1 MSDMNEANRSGKLK
15 LAVMKL
21 GGSNGRICF
30 GKIAKDGSLKPSRDI
45 TSGCSEAK
53 TIIEMLERTG
63 KFDITVVTKVLDGD
77 YLPEKYKFLNVLEL
91 AKLDMKKFM
100 NNSKFDYVVVIN
112 GSINCFG
119 GAEDAMIPDLCIYRM
134 IRYCSGRVIYC
145 QCDLGI
151 QMMNDIFEYIS
162 GKPWSSKYNKE
173 DYDLSG
179 KDNIFMLTQAYDI
192 DAHMKNILKPKNYPF
207 KRDHVIHF
215 SFEKYPCIMP
225 YTFVEKNDAPE
236 FDLGYGGTLRG
247 GKRVKKLAYWYFN
260 HPSLSINLY
269 GKLEDDKLMAEAKK
283 VHGDECSMPK
293 FDGICNFVDNGKVL
307 NRALATIVIGD
318 AIFEK
323 TKTVQQRAYQA
334 MRANVITFIDEQLDV
349 DCRIY
354 GAGSKFSDFM
364 YVRSH
369 DDVEKRIQALK
380 STPGLRDKILDAQ
393 NKIVNFNVDDWIKEL
408 GEKVIG

>member
-1 MSDMNEANRSGKLK
+1 MSEEKKR

-53 TIIEMLERTG
+53 IIIEMIERTG

-77 YLPEKYKFLNVLEL
+77 YLPDKYKFLNVLEL
-91 AKLDMKKFM
+91 AKVDMKQFM
-100 NNSKFDYVVVIN
+100 NENHFDYIVVIN

-134 IRYCSGRVIYC
+134 IRYCTGKVIYC

-151 QMMNDIFEYIS
+151 QMMNDVFEYIS
-162 GKPWSSKYNKE
+162 GKPWSVKYNKE
-173 DYDLSG
+173 DYDLSE
-179 KDNIFMLTQAYDI
+179 KDNIYMLTQAYDI
-192 DAHMKNILKPKNYPF
+192 DAHMKNILKPKNYQF
-207 KRDHVIHF
+207 KRDHVDHF

-225 YTFVEKNDAPE
+225 YTFVKKNDRPE

-247 GKRVKKLAYWYFN
+247 GKRIKKLAYWYFN
-260 HPSLSINLY
+260 HPGIKVNLY
-269 GKLEDDKLMAEAKK
+269 GKLEDDKLINEAKK
-283 VHGDECSMPK
+283 QHGDACIMPS

-334 MRANVITFIDEQLDV
+334 MRANVVTFIDEDLDV
-349 DCRIY
+349 DHRIY
-354 GAGSKFSDFM
+354 GTGTKFADFM
-364 YVRSH
+364 YVKDH
-369 DDVEKRIQALK
+369 DCIGKRIQVLK
-380 STPGLRDKILDAQ
+380 STPGLVDNILEEQ
-393 NKIVNFNVDDWIKEL
+393 NKIVNFNVDDWI
-408 GEKVIG
+408 GEFGKKVTQ